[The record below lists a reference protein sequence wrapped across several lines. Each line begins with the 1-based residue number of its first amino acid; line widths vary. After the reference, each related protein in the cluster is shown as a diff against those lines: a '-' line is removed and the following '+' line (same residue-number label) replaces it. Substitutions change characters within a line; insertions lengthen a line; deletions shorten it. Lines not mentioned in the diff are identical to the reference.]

1 MMVRVPIVAIIPAR
15 GGSKGIP
22 GKNLRIVGGQP
33 LVVRAITAA
42 RDAQRVDLVVVSTD
56 DEAIVAA
63 ARGAGAEVVLRPPEL
78 SGDTASSESAVV
90 HALDS
95 YRSKGSEF
103 DVVVMMQ
110 CTSPFTIAADV
121 DGTIACLDD
130 AGIDCAFTGSRSH
143 RFLWREGDAALGAVA
158 VNHDSR
164 VRPRRQ
170 DRPPEFIETGAVYA
184 MRTDGFRV
192 ARHRFF
198 GCAAIYEVPTARAL
212 EIDEPTDLALAEALL
227 LLAGQG

>member
-1 MMVRVPIVAIIPAR
+1 MKPEVLLIFAR
-15 GGSKGIP
+15 FEECVTMLKGI
-22 GKNLRIVGGQP
+22 
-33 LVVRAITAA
+33 
-42 RDAQRVDLVVVSTD
+42 AQYNRTHQ
-56 DEAIVAA
+56 AWVA
-63 ARGAGAEVVLRPPEL
+63 
-78 SGDTASSESAVV
+78 
-90 HALDS
+90 
-95 YRSKGSEF
+95 F
-103 DVVVMMQ
+103 
-110 CTSPFTIAADV
+110 
-121 DGTIACLDD
+121 LDD

-143 RFLWREGDAALGAVA
+143 RFLWREGDAARGAVA

-198 GCAAIYEVPTARAL
+198 GRAAIYEVPTARAL